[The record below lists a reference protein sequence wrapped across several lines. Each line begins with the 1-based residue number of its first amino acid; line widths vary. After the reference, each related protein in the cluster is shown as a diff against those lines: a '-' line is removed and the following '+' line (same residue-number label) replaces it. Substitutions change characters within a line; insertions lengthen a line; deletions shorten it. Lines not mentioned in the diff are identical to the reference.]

1 MHVRCAERKRM
12 RTVGIVCEYNPYHA
26 GHAYQARAA
35 RRDTQAEVVV
45 AVMSEHTTQRGEL
58 AVADGYL
65 RAEAAIRSGVDL
77 VIGLPFPYSSAP
89 AEFFALAG
97 VRILDA
103 MGINALHFGSEC
115 GEIAPLEQ
123 AAERLYSPEFT
134 AALTEYQQA
143 HPTLGIM
150 ECRAALY
157 EQRYGHAIPSGSNDL
172 LAMAYLHALCTES
185 STMRPYTVPR
195 KGQAYNDS
203 AAPTGGRYPSAT
215 ALRTLWQTRGL
226 DALRLHLP
234 SAVLETLKGAVSEDL
249 APLDIQRLD
258 TVLIGFYRLADA
270 QVLSRCADMDGGL
283 AERIC
288 HAARQATDYASLMEL
303 AATRRYTDGR
313 LRRALLYG
321 LCGVRDEH
329 LSAPPAYV
337 RLLGASVRGCA
348 YLASIRKCCA
358 LPILTKPA
366 DVPTT
371 TEAVRQRSIEE
382 RLEALLALALPASQ
396 DAGWLLRR
404 HPYIEKT

>member
-1 MHVRCAERKRM
+1 M
-12 RTVGIVCEYNPYHA
+12 RAVGIICEYNPYHA
-26 GHAYQARAA
+26 GHARQLSAA

-58 AVADGYL
+58 AVADGYI
-65 RAEAAIRSGVDL
+65 RAEAAVRSGVDL

-103 MGINALHFGSEC
+103 LGVDALHFGSEC
-115 GEIAPLEQ
+115 GDIDALMRAVRQ
-123 AAERLYSPEFT
+123 LYSADFI

-143 HPTLGIM
+143 NPALGIM
-150 ECRAALY
+150 ECREALY
-157 EQRYGHAIPSGSNDL
+157 EQTYGQAIPSGSNDL
-172 LAMAYLHALCTES
+172 LAMAYLHAL
-185 STMRPYTVPR
+185 STQQSAMRPYTVTR

-203 AAPTGGRYPSAT
+203 TAPTVGRFPSAS
-215 ALRTLWQTRGL
+215 ALRALWQSQGL

-234 SAVLETLKGAVSEDL
+234 SAVLETLKRAETDGL
-249 APLDIQRLD
+249 APLNFQALGSA
-258 TVLIGFYRLADA
+258 LLAFYRLADIGK
-270 QVLSRCADMDGGL
+270 LSEYAGMDGGL

-313 LRRALLYG
+313 LRRALLCG
-321 LCGVRDEH
+321 LCGVTNEH

-337 RLLGASVRGCA
+337 HLLGANARGCA
-348 YLASIRKCCA
+348 YLASIRKRCA

-366 DVPTT
+366 DLPTT
-371 TEAVRQRSIEE
+371 AEAVSQRSIEE
-382 RLEALLALALPASQ
+382 RLEALLALALPTPQ

-404 HPYIEKT
+404 RPYIEKT